1 MKPYRIYSYTCFS
14 PLCLP
19 SICPLASSSKTN
31 LISLSWIHRAHN
43 FLYTSSHYKK
53 NTAFFRI
60 KSSEILLLLTSSL
73 SLYEQFLLCP
83 AKTPRKTSVALN
95 RIFIYSVVN
104 RLIGVRKKCSAKFD
118 NSVLTLIQISVKKKT
133 HSVECPF
140 GLRRVFSSKK

>member
-1 MKPYRIYSYTCFS
+1 MKPYRIYSYTSFS

-19 SICPLASSSKTN
+19 SVCPLASSSKTN

-53 NTAFFRI
+53 KKTAFFRI
-60 KSSEILLLLTSSL
+60 KSTEILLLLTSSL

-95 RIFIYSVVN
+95 HIFIYSVVN

-118 NSVLTLIQISVKKKT
+118 NSVLTLIQISV
-133 HSVECPF
+133 
-140 GLRRVFSSKK
+140 